1 MKDIATF
8 VAESGQKVAII
19 FESEDKSM
27 YRVDYGQNNSA
38 KAMKFFKSEH
48 DATAFAEQYA
58 FGGQGP
64 TLLNESY
71 DR

>member
-1 MKDIATF
+1 MRDIATF
-8 VAESGQKVAII
+8 MAESGQKVAVI
-19 FESEDKSM
+19 FESEDKSI
-27 YRVDYGQNNSA
+27 YRVDYGPNNSA
-38 KAMKFFKSEH
+38 KAMKFFRNEH
-48 DATAFAEQYA
+48 DATHFAEQYA

>member
-8 VAESGQKVAII
+8 VAESGQKTAVI

-27 YRVDYGQNNSA
+27 YRVDYGFGNSP

-48 DATAFAEQYA
+48 EATQFAENYA